1 MLTENQEDDND
12 ESVYQPEP
20 VDLGVEDVTA
30 PGTNRERFSMM
41 DRPSRRTMYSQIHVP
56 SQRPRNVG
64 VHPADTIAE
73 PELTINSF

>member
-12 ESVYQPEP
+12 ESIYQPEP

-30 PGTNRERFSMM
+30 PGTNRKRFSMM
-41 DRPSRRTMYSQIHVP
+41 YRSTRSPIYSQIHVP

-64 VHPADTIAE
+64 VNPADAVAE
-73 PELTINSF
+73 PQLTINSF

>member
-12 ESVYQPEP
+12 ESVDQPEP

-30 PGTNRERFSMM
+30 PGTNRKRFSMM
-41 DRPSRRTMYSQIHVP
+41 YRSTERTMYSQIHIP

-64 VHPADTIAE
+64 VHPADTVAE
-73 PELTINSF
+73 PQLTINSF